1 MECRDYLANQD
12 SAEHNPNKTSM
23 KELTIGIDIGGT
35 NTKYGIVDRE
45 GNVVFQGSISTTQYE
60 QFKDYFKALSAALR
74 EGIAAIN
81 FEHKVIGIGVGAA
94 NGNYYKGTIERATN
108 LPWKGII
115 PLADMFRE
123 EFDIPA
129 IVTNDANAAAVGEL
143 VYGAAKGMKDFVVI
157 TLGTGLGSGFVCSG
171 VLLNGKHGIAG
182 EVGHTSV
189 NPAGRYCNCG
199 KRGCLETYV
208 SATGIKRTVYK
219 LLADHLEPSELRGI
233 SFDNL
238 TTKMITE
245 CAVRGDVVALAA
257 FEYTGRILGMKLAET
272 VVHTDPE
279 AIFLFGG
286 LSLAGD
292 LIFKPTIKHMEANLM
307 PLFRGKVKVLPSAL
321 QNQAAPIL
329 GASSLVWNYLD
340 NQQLKEAIA

>member
-1 MECRDYLANQD
+1 M
-12 SAEHNPNKTSM
+12 
-23 KELTIGIDIGGT
+23 G
-35 NTKYGIVDRE
+35 V
-45 GNVVFQGSISTTQYE
+45 
-60 QFKDYFKALSAALR
+60 
-74 EGIAAIN
+74 
-81 FEHKVIGIGVGAA
+81 GVGAA

-108 LPWKGII
+108 LKWKGII

-123 EFDIPA
+123 EFGIPA
-129 IVTNDANAAAVGEL
+129 IITNDANAAAVGEM

-157 TLGTGLGSGFVCSG
+157 TLGTGLGSGFVCNG
-171 VLLNGKHGIAG
+171 ILLNGKHGIAG

-189 NPAGRYCNCG
+189 NPAGRFCNCG

-245 CAVRGDVVALAA
+245 SAVRGDVVALAA

-307 PLFRGKVKVLPSAL
+307 PLFRGKVKVLPSGL
-321 QNQAAPIL
+321 QNQAAPII

-340 NQQLKEAIA
+340 NKPQQLQEEVY

>member
-1 MECRDYLANQD
+1 MR
-12 SAEHNPNKTSM
+12 
-23 KELTIGIDIGGT
+23 ELTIGIDIGGT
-35 NTKYGIVDRE
+35 NTKFGIVDRE
-45 GNVVFQGSISTTQYE
+45 GNVISQGRISTSQYKEFKNYFQG
-60 QFKDYFKALSAALR
+60 LSEALR
-74 EGIAAIN
+74 KEIKNVPGENRI
-81 FEHKVIGIGVGAA
+81 IGVGIGAA

-108 LPWKGII
+108 LKWKGII
-115 PLADMFRE
+115 PLADMFKDA
-123 EFDIPA
+123 FDLPA
-129 IVTNDANAAAVGEL
+129 IVTNDANAAAVGEM

-157 TLGTGLGSGFVCSG
+157 TLGTGLGSGFVANG
-171 VLLNGKHGIAG
+171 QLVNGKHGIAG

-189 NPAGRYCNCG
+189 NPAGRFCNCG

-219 LLADHLEPSELRGI
+219 LLADYLEPSELRGI

-245 CAVRGDVVALAA
+245 SAVRGDLIAQEA

-272 VVHTDPE
+272 IVHTDPE

-292 LIFKPTIKHMEANLM
+292 LIFKPTIRHMEANLM
-307 PLFRGKVKVLPSAL
+307 PLFRGKVKVLPSGL
-321 QNQAAPIL
+321 QNQAAPII

-340 NQQLKEAIA
+340 NTTLKEAVALPRI

>member
-1 MECRDYLANQD
+1 
-12 SAEHNPNKTSM
+12 M

-35 NTKYGIVDRE
+35 NTKYGIVDR
-45 GNVVFQGSISTTQYE
+45 GGQVIFQGSIMTAE
-60 QFKDYFKALSAALR
+60 FEEFKDYFKGLASALR
-74 EGIAAIN
+74 EAMAQLKGENKIL
-81 FEHKVIGIGVGAA
+81 GIGVGAA

-115 PLADMFRE
+115 PLAEMLRE
-123 EFDIPA
+123 EFQIPA
-129 IVTNDANAAAVGEL
+129 IITNDANAAAVGEM
-143 VYGAAKGMKDFVVI
+143 VYGSAKGMKDFIVI
-157 TLGTGLGSGFVCSG
+157 TLGTGLGSGFVANG
-171 VLLNGKHGIAG
+171 QLLNGKHGIAG

-189 NPAGRYCNCG
+189 NPAGRFCNCG

-208 SATGIKRTVYK
+208 SATGIRRTVYK
-219 LLADHLEPSELRGI
+219 LLADHLEASELRGI
-233 SFDNL
+233 SFDKLN
-238 TTKMITE
+238 TKMITE
-245 CAVRGDVVALAA
+245 AAVRGDIVALAA

-279 AIFLFGG
+279 AIFIFGG

-292 LIFKPTIKHMEANLM
+292 LIFKPTIRHMEANLM
-307 PLFRGKVKVLPSAL
+307 PLFRGKVKVLPSGL

-340 NQQLKEAIA
+340 NKPNQLKPIVA

>member
-1 MECRDYLANQD
+1 
-12 SAEHNPNKTSM
+12 M

-35 NTKYGIVDRE
+35 NTKYGIVDKN
-45 GNVVFQGSISTTQYE
+45 GQVLFHSSISTTDHVE
-60 QFKDYFKALSAALR
+60 FKGYFKALSNALR
-74 EGIAAIN
+74 EALSAIKGDY
-81 FEHKVIGIGVGAA
+81 KVYGIGVGAA

-115 PLADMFRE
+115 PLADMFKE
-123 EFDIPA
+123 EFDLPA
-129 IVTNDANAAAVGEL
+129 VVTNDANAAAVGEM
-143 VYGAAKGMKDFVVI
+143 VYGSAKGMKDFIVI
-157 TLGTGLGSGFVCSG
+157 TLGTGLGSGFVCNG
-171 VLLNGKHGIAG
+171 LLLNGKHGIAG

-208 SATGIKRTVYK
+208 SATGIRRTVYK

-238 TTKMITE
+238 NTKMITDA
-245 CAVRGDVVALAA
+245 AVRGDVVALAA

-272 VVHTDPE
+272 VAHTDPE

-307 PLFRGKVKVLPSAL
+307 PVFRGKVKVLPSGL

-329 GASSLVWNYLD
+329 GASSLVWNFLD
-340 NQQLKEAIA
+340 NKQNQLKEVIA

>member
-1 MECRDYLANQD
+1 
-12 SAEHNPNKTSM
+12 M

-35 NTKYGIVDRE
+35 NTKYGIVDKE
-45 GNVVFQGSISTTQYE
+45 GHVVFQGSISTAEYE
-60 QFKDYFKALSAALR
+60 EFKDYFKGLSAAIR
-74 EGIAAIN
+74 KAIEGLSGENKILG
-81 FEHKVIGIGVGAA
+81 VGVGAA

-108 LPWKGII
+108 LKWKGII
-115 PLADMFRE
+115 PLADMIRQ

-129 IVTNDANAAAVGEL
+129 IITNDANAAAVGEM

-157 TLGTGLGSGFVCSG
+157 TLGTGLGSGFVTNG
-171 VLLNGKHGIAG
+171 QLMNGKHGIAG

-189 NPAGRYCNCG
+189 NPAGRHCNCG

-245 CAVRGDVVALAA
+245 SAIKAEIVALAA
-257 FEYTGRILGMKLAET
+257 FEYTG
-272 VVHTDPE
+272 
-279 AIFLFGG
+279 
-286 LSLAGD
+286 
-292 LIFKPTIKHMEANLM
+292 
-307 PLFRGKVKVLPSAL
+307 
-321 QNQAAPIL
+321 
-329 GASSLVWNYLD
+329 
-340 NQQLKEAIA
+340 

>member
-1 MECRDYLANQD
+1 MR
-12 SAEHNPNKTSM
+12 
-23 KELTIGIDIGGT
+23 ELTIGIDIGGT
-35 NTKYGIVDRE
+35 NTKYGIVDRGGE
-45 GNVVFQGSISTTQYE
+45 VVYQGSIRTTE
-60 QFKDYFKALSAALR
+60 GEFRDYFNSLCQALR
-74 EGIAAIN
+74 DAIALVP
-81 FEHKVIGIGVGAA
+81 FEHRVLGVGVGAA

-115 PLADMFRE
+115 PLAEMLRE
-123 EFDIPA
+123 EFHVPA
-129 IVTNDANAAAVGEL
+129 IITNDANAAAVGEM
-143 VYGAAKGMKDFVVI
+143 VYGSAKGMRDFIVI
-157 TLGTGLGSGFVCSG
+157 TLGTGLGSGFVA
-171 VLLNGKHGIAG
+171 NGQLVNGRHGIAG

-208 SATGIKRTVYK
+208 SATGIRRTVYK
-219 LLADHLEPSELRGI
+219 LLADHLEDSVLRGI
-233 SFDNL
+233 SFDDLN
-238 TTKMITE
+238 TKMITE
-245 CAVRGDVVALAA
+245 AAVKGDVVALQA

-272 VVHTDPE
+272 AVHTDPE

-292 LIFKPTIKHMEANLM
+292 LIFKPTIRHMEANLM
-307 PLFRGKVKVLPSAL
+307 PLFRGKIKVLPSGL

-340 NQQLKEAIA
+340 NIGMTDTAATVGSST

>member
-1 MECRDYLANQD
+1 MR
-12 SAEHNPNKTSM
+12 
-23 KELTIGIDIGGT
+23 ELTIGIDIGGT
-35 NTKYGIVDRE
+35 NTKYGIVDRA
-45 GNVVFQGSISTTQYE
+45 GQVVYQGSIKTTQYE
-60 QFKDYFKALSAALR
+60 EFRDYFKGLSVALR
-74 EGIAAIN
+74 DAMSKVTV
-81 FEHKVIGIGVGAA
+81 EHKILGVGVGAA

-115 PLADMFRE
+115 PLADMIKE
-123 EFDIPA
+123 EFQIPA
-129 IVTNDANAAAVGEL
+129 IITNDANAAAVGEM
-143 VYGAAKGMKDFVVI
+143 VYGSAKGMRDFIVI
-157 TLGTGLGSGFVCSG
+157 TLGTGLGSGFVSNG
-171 VLLNGKHGIAG
+171 QLLNGKHGIAG

-189 NPAGRYCNCG
+189 NPAGRFCNCG

-208 SATGIKRTVYK
+208 SATGIRRTVYK
-219 LLADHLEPSELRGI
+219 LLADHLEDSELRGI

-238 TTKMITE
+238 NTKMITDA
-245 CAVRGDVVALAA
+245 AVRGDVVALAA

-292 LIFKPTIKHMEANLM
+292 LIFKPTIRHMEANLM
-307 PLFRGKVKVLPSAL
+307 PLFRGKVKVLPSGL

-340 NQQLKEAIA
+340 NVQNVSPAVDTPQPVQN

>member
-1 MECRDYLANQD
+1 MR
-12 SAEHNPNKTSM
+12 
-23 KELTIGIDIGGT
+23 ELTIGIDIGGT
-35 NTKYGIVDRE
+35 NTKYGIVDRT
-45 GNVVFQGSISTTQYE
+45 GNVICHGSISTTQYAE
-60 QFKDYFKALSAALR
+60 FKDYFKGLATALR
-74 EGIAAIN
+74 SEIAKIPGS
-81 FEHKVIGIGVGAA
+81 HKIIGVGVGAA

-123 EFDIPA
+123 EFDLPA
-129 IVTNDANAAAVGEL
+129 IVTNDANAAAVGEM
-143 VYGAAKGMKDFVVI
+143 VYGSAKGMKDFVVI
-157 TLGTGLGSGFVCSG
+157 TLGTGLGSGFVCNG
-171 VLLNGKHGIAG
+171 QLLNGKHGIAG

-189 NPAGRYCNCG
+189 NPAGRFCNCG

-245 CAVRGDVVALAA
+245 SAVRGDLVALAA

-307 PLFRGKVKVLPSAL
+307 PLFRGKVKVLPSGL
-321 QNQAAPIL
+321 QNQAAPII

-340 NQQLKEAIA
+340 NTTLKEAMA

>member
-1 MECRDYLANQD
+1 
-12 SAEHNPNKTSM
+12 M
-23 KELTIGIDIGGT
+23 KELTVGIDIGGT
-35 NTKYGIVDRE
+35 NTKYGIVDRQ
-45 GNVVFQGSISTTQYE
+45 GYVHHQGSISTTDYE
-60 QFKDYFKALSAALR
+60 DFKDFFDGMADALR
-74 EGIAAIN
+74 ESIA
-81 FEHKVIGIGVGAA
+81 FLKKEYKVVGIGVGAA
-94 NGNYYKGTIERATN
+94 NGNYYTGTIERATN
-108 LPWKGII
+108 LRWKETL
-115 PLADMFRE
+115 PLAQMFKD
-123 EFDIPA
+123 EFNIPC
-129 IVTNDANAAAVGEL
+129 VLTNDANAAAVGEMI
-143 VYGAAKGMKDFVVI
+143 YGNAKGMKDFVVI
-157 TLGTGLGSGFVCSG
+157 TLGTGLGSGFVCNG

-189 NPAGRYCNCG
+189 NPTGRFCNCG

-238 TTKMITE
+238 NTKMITE
-245 CAVRGDVVALAA
+245 AALRGDIVAKAA
-257 FEYTGRILGMKLAET
+257 FEYTGRILGMKLSET

-286 LSLAGD
+286 LSQAGD

-307 PLFRGKVKVLPSAL
+307 PLFRNKVKILPSAL

-329 GASSLVWNYLD
+329 GASSLVWDYLD
-340 NQQLKEAIA
+340 KSVHSGVVV

>member
-1 MECRDYLANQD
+1 
-12 SAEHNPNKTSM
+12 M

-35 NTKYGIVDRE
+35 NTKYGIVDRA
-45 GNVVFQGSISTTQYE
+45 GQVIFQGSIKTTQYE
-60 QFKDYFKALSAALR
+60 EFRDYFKGLALALR
-74 EGIAAIN
+74 EAMSKVTVA
-81 FEHKVIGIGVGAA
+81 HKVLGVGVGAA

-115 PLADMFRE
+115 PLADMLKE
-123 EFDIPA
+123 EFQIPA
-129 IVTNDANAAAVGEL
+129 IITNDANAAAVGEM
-143 VYGAAKGMKDFVVI
+143 VYGSAKGMKDFIVI
-157 TLGTGLGSGFVCSG
+157 TLGTGLGSGFVSNG
-171 VLLNGKHGIAG
+171 LLLNGKHGIAG

-189 NPAGRYCNCG
+189 NPAGRFCNCG

-208 SATGIKRTVYK
+208 SATGIRRTVYK
-219 LLADHLEPSELRGI
+219 LLADHLEDSELRGI

-238 TTKMITE
+238 NTKMITDA
-245 CAVRGDVVALAA
+245 AVRGDVVALAA

-292 LIFKPTIKHMEANLM
+292 LIFKPTIRHMEANLM
-307 PLFRGKVKVLPSAL
+307 PLFRGKVKVLPSGL

-340 NQQLKEAIA
+340 NVQNISAVVSTPQPIQN

>member
-1 MECRDYLANQD
+1 
-12 SAEHNPNKTSM
+12 M

-35 NTKYGIVDRE
+35 NTKYGIVDRA
-45 GNVVFQGSISTTQYE
+45 GQVVYQGSIKTAQYE
-60 QFKDYFKALSAALR
+60 EFRDYFKGLSVALR
-74 EGIAAIN
+74 EAISN
-81 FEHKVIGIGVGAA
+81 VKGEYKILGIGVGAA

-115 PLADMFRE
+115 PLADMLKE
-123 EFDIPA
+123 EFQIPA
-129 IVTNDANAAAVGEL
+129 IVTNDANAAAVGEM
-143 VYGAAKGMKDFVVI
+143 VYGSAKGMRDFIVI
-157 TLGTGLGSGFVCSG
+157 TLGTGLGSGFVANG
-171 VLLNGKHGIAG
+171 QLLNGKHGIAG

-208 SATGIKRTVYK
+208 SATGIRRTVYK
-219 LLADHLEPSELRGI
+219 LLADHLEDSELRGI

-238 TTKMITE
+238 NTKMITDA
-245 CAVRGDVVALAA
+245 AVRGDIVALAA

-292 LIFKPTIKHMEANLM
+292 LIFKPTIRHMEANLM
-307 PLFRGKVKVLPSAL
+307 PLFRGKIKVLPSGL

-340 NQQLKEAIA
+340 HVQEIEASVNSPQPVQH